1 MPKFAANISFLWKDL
16 SVPNRIV
23 AAAAAGFGAVE
34 ILFPYDTPA
43 PEIRDALARTG
54 HPGHPDRPTVAVR
67 RLRRGV
73 VR

>member
-54 HPGHPDRPTVAVR
+54 LSLSDVGAGH
-67 RLRRGV
+67 LRWATKT
-73 VR
+73 